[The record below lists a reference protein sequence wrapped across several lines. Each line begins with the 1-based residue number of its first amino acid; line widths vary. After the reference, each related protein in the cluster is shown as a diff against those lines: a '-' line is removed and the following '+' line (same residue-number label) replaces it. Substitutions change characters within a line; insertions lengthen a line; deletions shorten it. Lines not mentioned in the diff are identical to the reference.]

1 MNKWL
6 VVGHSNGGQGT
17 WYTLTHHPD
26 KVLAAAPLSG
36 YSSIQN
42 YVPYTFW
49 RPADPGRASVV
60 QSALLPYS
68 HELLLSN
75 AKEIPVFQQHGSADD
90 NVPPFHSRLMS
101 QLIVE
106 AGGESQYV
114 EYLGKPHW
122 WDGIFTTDPLKEFIE
137 DHLSR
142 VTGSPSKDRNDMDD
156 FSLVTA
162 NPGDTGPKNGIAI
175 LQLAT
180 PGQLGR
186 LEVSYNRST
195 HIRTIYASN
204 VMALSLTS
212 FEDGSSIVVNDEE
225 VIQLGQEVTLPLTLT
240 EENGVWQFAASPNFD
255 MSRIQRH
262 GRQLGAMDA
271 ILRTQGAFS
280 IVQHTNSSAASHIA
294 LQVSRNLCQYFAA
307 DAELTSDYRSALEN
321 STGNIIS
328 VAIGSDLPP
337 SQHES
342 FPIQISEHG
351 NEVLIRTGKNK
362 RRYSALRGSGLAA
375 IYLRPIPG
383 DQRLEL
389 VVWGIDEASLAVA
402 ARMVPMM
409 TGSGQPDFIVADRT
423 MLWKGIERIRAMGFL
438 DWQWEVSGNA
448 FFA

>member
-26 KVLAAAPLSG
+26 KVFAAAPLSG

-49 RPADPGRASVV
+49 RPADPGRTSVV
-60 QSALLPYS
+60 QSALLPYN

-75 AKEIPVFQQHGSADD
+75 AKTIHVFQQHGSADD
-90 NVPPFHSRLMS
+90 NVPPYHSRLMS

-106 AGGESQYV
+106 AGGESQYI
-114 EYLGKPHW
+114 ECLGKPHW
-122 WDGIFTTDPLKEFIE
+122 WDGIFTTDPLKHFIE
-137 DHLSR
+137 DSLSGINR
-142 VTGSPSKDRNDMDD
+142 NMSEDRLDIDD

-162 NPGDTGPKNGIAI
+162 NPGDTGPKNGIEI

-186 LEVSYNRST
+186 LDVSYNRST
-195 HIRTIYASN
+195 RVRTIHASN

-212 FEDGSSIVVNDEE
+212 LEDGSSVIVNDEK

-240 EENGVWQFAASPNFD
+240 EENGAWQVAASPQPE
-255 MSRIQRH
+255 MPRIQRH

-294 LQVSRNLCQYFAA
+294 LQISRNLCQYFAA
-307 DAELTSDYRSALEN
+307 DTELTSDYTPAPEN

-328 VAIGSDLPP
+328 IAIGSNLPP
-337 SQHES
+337 SLHGT
-342 FPIQISEHG
+342 FPIHISEHG
-351 NEVLIRTGKNK
+351 NEVTIRTGKNK

-409 TGSGQPDFIVADRT
+409 TGSGQPDFIVADAT
-423 MLWKGIERIRAMGFL
+423 MLWKGIEGIRAMGFL
-438 DWQWEVSGNA
+438 DWQWEVSRNA

>member
-1 MNKWL
+1 MF
-6 VVGHSNGGQGT
+6 
-17 WYTLTHHPD
+17 
-26 KVLAAAPLSG
+26 AAAPLSG

-49 RPADPGRASVV
+49 RPADPGRTSVL
-60 QSALLPYS
+60 QSALLPYN

-75 AKEIPVFQQHGSADD
+75 AKAIPVFQQHGSADD
-90 NVPPFHSRLMS
+90 NVPLYHSRLMS

-122 WDGIFTTDPLKEFIE
+122 WDGIFTTDPLKDFIE
-137 DHLSR
+137 DNLSR
-142 VTGSPSKDRNDMDD
+142 MNGNSIKDRSDMDD

-162 NPGDTGPKNGIAI
+162 NPGDTGPKNGIEI

-186 LEVSYNRST
+186 LDVSYNRST
-195 HIRTIYASN
+195 HVRTIQVSN

-212 FEDGSSIVVNDEE
+212 FADDDSVIVNDEE
-225 VIQLGQEVTLPLTLT
+225 IVQRGQGITLPLTLT
-240 EENGVWQFAASPNFD
+240 EENGIWQVAASPNFEI
-255 MSRIQRH
+255 SRTRRR

-280 IVQHTNSSAASHIA
+280 IVQRTNSSAASHIV
-294 LQVSRNLCQYFAA
+294 LQISRNLCQYFAA
-307 DAELTSDYRSALEN
+307 DTEITSDYASALEN
-321 STGNIIS
+321 STGNVIS

-337 SQHES
+337 NLHET
-342 FPIQISEHG
+342 FPIQIAEHG
-351 NEVLIRTGKNK
+351 NQVLIRTGKRQK
-362 RRYSALRGSGLAA
+362 RYYALRDSGLAA

-389 VVWGIDEASLAVA
+389 VVWGIDEASLAIA

-409 TGSGQPDFIVADRT
+409 TGSGQPDFIVADAT
-423 MLWKGIERIRAMGFL
+423 MLWKGIEGIRAMGFL
-438 DWQWEVSGNA
+438 DWQWEVSRNA